1 MIEFIAPPILG
12 GVIGYITNDIA
23 IKMLFRP
30 RKAIYIGKFHI
41 PFTPGLIPKQKDS
54 IARSIGSVI
63 STQLLNRDTVINTV
77 TSDESLDKIYISIM
91 NAVQKRR
98 NDERIIADVI
108 MSHISEENIDMYKV
122 SIQESITLAVSSKIN
137 DADIG
142 TKLAQS
148 GIDMIKEKS
157 GMSFVSLFINDELIG
172 KLGGIINNVLA
183 EKAPEII
190 YDEIGKSIDEILS
203 MRICDVVAKYED
215 RSPQVIRGF
224 IGLCKMIIEEN
235 IDSILRLVNIERI
248 VVDKVSSFD
257 AEELEQMIFGIMHR
271 ELRAIVYLGALL
283 GFLLGFVNIL
293 FFV

>member
-1 MIEFIAPPILG
+1 MVEFIAPPILG

-77 TSDESLDKIYISIM
+77 TSDESLDKVYISIM

-108 MSHISEENIDMYKV
+108 MYKV

-157 GMSFVSLFINDELIG
+157 GMGFVSLFINDELIG

>member
-1 MIEFIAPPILG
+1 
-12 GVIGYITNDIA
+12 
-23 IKMLFRP
+23 
-30 RKAIYIGKFHI
+30 
-41 PFTPGLIPKQKDS
+41 
-54 IARSIGSVI
+54 
-63 STQLLNRDTVINTV
+63 
-77 TSDESLDKIYISIM
+77 
-91 NAVQKRR
+91 
-98 NDERIIADVI
+98 
-108 MSHISEENIDMYKV
+108 
-122 SIQESITLAVSSKIN
+122 
-137 DADIG
+137 
-142 TKLAQS
+142 
-148 GIDMIKEKS
+148 
-157 GMSFVSLFINDELIG
+157 
-172 KLGGIINNVLA
+172 
-183 EKAPEII
+183 
-190 YDEIGKSIDEILS
+190 

>member
-1 MIEFIAPPILG
+1 MVEFIAPPILG

-77 TSDESLDKIYISIM
+77 TSDESLDKVYISIM
-91 NAVQKRR
+91 NAVQRR

-157 GMSFVSLFINDELIG
+157 GMGFVSLFINDELIG